1 MNSTEEIFAT
11 IRALSFGITE
21 DTYFAGV
28 RQGHT
33 LLTRLRDMGLER
45 EQVSQPLYQ
54 FHNSLEDGFS
64 RDFIADLLDY
74 VVGWCS
80 PQARIWEDE

>member
-1 MNSTEEIFAT
+1 MNSTEEILAA

-28 RQGHT
+28 QQGYT
-33 LLTRLRDMGLER
+33 RLTRLRDMGLKQ
-45 EQVSQPLYQ
+45 EQAYQPLYQ
-54 FHNSLEDGFS
+54 FHNSLEEGLP

-80 PQARIWEDE
+80 PQARIWEEG